1 MLKKKS
7 YIFSIVSIIYKRSR
21 GTAARVYAITT
32 YINFLFFTIIV
43 TKDKSLEIKSI
54 NRKAVFLYFINGKEK
69 DRSI

>member
-7 YIFSIVSIIYKRSR
+7 NIFSIISIINKRSR
-21 GTAARVYAITT
+21 GTAARVYAITA

-43 TKDKSLEIKSI
+43 TKDKSLEIKRV